1 MSVPASSST
10 PTPAAVAVSPYAAL
24 YADPAGPGDARPTAL
39 QIIADLKPDRS
50 LYSNSV
56 VLITGGSSGIG
67 IETARAF
74 ATFGAEIYLPV
85 RDRKKAEAIVKDIE
99 ATAGV
104 KSGKI
109 HLLDLDL
116 GSLQS
121 VRDCAAAFLAK
132 SNKLNLLINNAGWQQ
147 KRPHCADL
155 TPLVSWSSAHHRL
168 TFVAC
173 VFVFV
178 LVQASCLHP
187 RAAPWTA
194 SNCNSPR
201 IIWLTS
207 C

>member
-1 MSVPASSST
+1 MSA
-10 PTPAAVAVSPYAAL
+10 PAAASTSAAINPH
-24 YADPAGPGDARPTAL
+24 DKPQGPGDARPTAL
-39 QIIADLKPDRS
+39 QIIADLKPNRDV
-50 LYSNSV
+50 YSSAV

-67 IETARAF
+67 VETARAF
-74 ATFGAEIYLPV
+74 ATLGAEIYLPV
-85 RDRKKAEAIVKDIE
+85 RDRSKAEAVVKDIE
-99 ATAGV
+99 STAGV
-104 KSGKI
+104 TPGRI